1 MPSFADIL
9 SALWLLG
16 TKIAAVVKGDPAPPV
31 ADTKAPDGMT
41 ANERAAKEAA
51 DKRAAGVTK
60 VNAPAAKGVQ

>member
-16 TKIAAVVKGDPAPPV
+16 TKIAAAVKGDPAPPI

-41 ANERAAKEAA
+41 ANERTAREAA
-51 DKRAAGVTK
+51 EKRARK
-60 VNAPAAKGVQ
+60 VNATGAPRGTVQ